1 MQYPSQEY
9 SVSARETEREDWHLV
24 PPWVQTRGPRAGLK
38 ITSTPKISVWAIAEF
53 CNHIYKHFAYV
64 MWLLIH
70 RHIAVLALSAYREG
84 FLAISGDMCYVIDQ
98 FASGLSRK
106 FR

>member
-1 MQYPSQEY
+1 M
-9 SVSARETEREDWHLV
+9 VCVLLLHFANNF
-24 PPWVQTRGPRAGLK
+24 
-38 ITSTPKISVWAIAEF
+38 VWAIAEF

-70 RHIAVLALSAYREG
+70 RFIAVLALSAYREG

-98 FASGLSRK
+98 FASGPSRK
-106 FR
+106 FREVIATLT